1 MSRQASATA
10 IAAAVNAGASAT
22 IEVERALAAASADRL
37 NAVIRVHRDR
47 ALAAARAVD
56 VRVKAG
62 ERLPLAGVP
71 LAVKDNL
78 CVLGIETTAC
88 SKILK
93 GYVAPYTATAVARLE
108 RAGAVVVASTNM
120 DEFAMGSSNETSA
133 LGPVKNPLDEGR
145 IPGGSSGGSAAAVAG
160 GIVPLALGSDTGG
173 SIRQPAALCGCVG
186 LKPTYGM
193 ISRYGL
199 IAFGS
204 SLDQIGP
211 LATSVADCAAALAVM
226 AGADERDSTCAT
238 RDHGDL
244 AGIAGDVRDA
254 RDAKGLRIGY
264 VAAHAQGLQPAV
276 AARLEAAKDAL
287 ARAGATLVPVELPNE
302 RYAIAVYYVLATGEA
317 SSNLSRFDGVR
328 FGHRTKDPQS
338 LHELYARSRGEGF
351 GPEVKRRIMLGT
363 YVLSSGYYDAY
374 YKKAQQVRRL
384 ICDDYA
390 RVFSQCDALLGPTSP
405 TTAFA
410 RGEKLSD
417 PLQMYLS
424 DIFTIATNLAGVPGI
439 SVPFGADE
447 RGLAVGL
454 QVQAAQWAEPML
466 LRVARALEALAP
478 AAAAGV
484 R

>member
-1 MSRQASATA
+1 MSRIAT
-10 IAAAVNAGASAT
+10 IAAAVNGGASAT
-22 IEVERALAAASADRL
+22 VEVERALAAASADRL
-37 NAVIRVHRDR
+37 NAVIRVHRER
-47 ALAAARAVD
+47 ALTVARAVD
-56 VRVKAG
+56 ARVKAG

-133 LGPVKNPLDEGR
+133 LGAVKNPHDESR

-211 LATSVADCAAALAVM
+211 LATSVADCAIALAVM
-226 AGADERDSTCAT
+226 AGADERDSTCAA

-244 AGIAGDVRDA
+244 ARIAG
-254 RDAKGLRIGY
+254 DAKGLRIGY
-264 VAAHAQGLQPAV
+264 VAAHATGLQPAV

-328 FGHRTKDPQS
+328 YGHRAKDPQS
-338 LHELYARSRGEGF
+338 LHDLYSRSRGEGF

-384 ICDDYA
+384 VCDDYA
-390 RVFSQCDALLGPTSP
+390 RVFEKCDALLGPTSP
-405 TTAFA
+405 TTAFK

-439 SVPFGADE
+439 SVPFGVDDS
-447 RGLAVGL
+447 GLPIGL
-454 QVQAAQWAEPML
+454 QLQAAQWAEPTLM
-466 LRVARALEALAP
+466 RAARALEALA
-478 AAAAGV
+478 ATG